1 MIRIQFENEIK
12 KFVVP
17 YISLSEY
24 KEGRISMSK
33 ENNKRLVKNTGFLYA
48 RMLIL
53 MAIGFFTSRKILEA
67 LGVEDLGIYNVVGSL
82 IIMFDFVSSGL
93 SNATQRYLNIGLGEN
108 NIEKTRQ
115 YFSQSL
121 VIHLAFAFIIAI
133 IAETAGLWF
142 VMNKLII
149 PPERLDAAIMILHFS
164 VLSLVFRFIKT
175 CYESDV
181 IARESM
187 SIYAYLSILEGI
199 GKLAVCYAVIYYSS
213 IDKLILYGFLIL
225 LINAVITLFNVIYCS
240 IKFKETHIR
249 YYSDKYVY
257 KELLSFIG
265 INSFGVI
272 SWALG
277 KQGINVVINM
287 FFGPAV
293 NGSRGLASQL
303 DGVISQ
309 FATNI
314 NVAVRPQLTKL
325 YAQDRLNEMVEL
337 AHKSTKF
344 IFFLAFVISIPF
356 LFQTEEILSIWL
368 KEVPPYTTLFVQIL
382 IFEVLGNILGTTY
395 NSVSMSI
402 GKIKNIQVYGRLITL
417 SGLPISYFILN
428 YYENPYMPTIIMMVL
443 TFVYSVFIVWD
454 INKQLQFGMMLYCK
468 KVIFPIISTM
478 TLSVGGC
485 WCISCLLSIDNEVL
499 SLAILSLV
507 QCTFSS
513 FIIYLFG
520 IENEER
526 EFIKQFIK
534 NRI

>member
-1 MIRIQFENEIK
+1 
-12 KFVVP
+12 
-17 YISLSEY
+17 
-24 KEGRISMSK
+24 MSG
-33 ENNKRLVKNTGFLYA
+33 ENNKRIVNNTGFLYV
-48 RMLIL
+48 RMIFL
-53 MAIGFFTSRKILEA
+53 MAIGFFTSRKIPEA

-93 SNATQRYLNIGLGEN
+93 SNATQRYLSIGLGEN

-121 VIHLAFAFIIAI
+121 VIHIAFAFIIAI
-133 IAETAGLWF
+133 IAETTGLWF

-225 LINAVITLFNVIYCS
+225 LINAVITLFNVVYCS
-240 IKFKETHIR
+240 IKFKETHLR
-249 YYSDKYVY
+249 YYSDKFVY

-293 NGSRGLASQL
+293 NGAKGLATQL
-303 DGVISQ
+303 DNIVTQ

-325 YAQDRLNEMVEL
+325 YAQDKLNEMLEL
-337 AHKSTKF
+337 AHKSTKL
-344 IFFLAFVISIPF
+344 IFFIAFVLSIPF

-368 KEVPPYTTLFVQIL
+368 KEVPPYTVLFVQIL

-417 SGLPISYFILN
+417 SGLPISYIVLN
-428 YYENPYMPTIIMMVL
+428 YYDNPYLPTIIMMLL

-454 INKQLQFGMMLYCK
+454 INKHLHFGMKLYYK
-468 KVIFPIISTM
+468 KVIYPIIKAM
-478 TLSVGGC
+478 ILSFGGC
-485 WCISCLLSIDNEVL
+485 WCVSCLLEIDNVFL
-499 SLAILSLV
+499 SFIILSLL
-507 QCTFSS
+507 QCS
-513 FIIYLFG
+513 FTLVVIYLFG
-520 IENEER
+520 MEVDER
-526 EFIKQFIK
+526 KFIIQFIK
-534 NRI
+534 NRM

>member
-1 MIRIQFENEIK
+1 
-12 KFVVP
+12 
-17 YISLSEY
+17 
-24 KEGRISMSK
+24 MSK
-33 ENNKRLVKNTGFLYA
+33 ENNKRIVKNTGFLYA
-48 RMLIL
+48 RMLFL

-142 VMNKLII
+142 LMNKLII
-149 PPERLDAAIMILHFS
+149 PPERMDAAIMILHFS

-187 SIYAYLSILEGI
+187 SFYAYLSILEGI
-199 GKLAVCYAVIYYSS
+199 GKLGVCYAVIYNSS
-213 IDKLILYGFLIL
+213 MDKLILYGFLIL
-225 LINAVITLFNVIYCS
+225 LINAVITLFNVVYCS

-249 YYSDKYVY
+249 YYSDKFVY

-293 NGSRGLASQL
+293 NGAKGLATQL
-303 DGVISQ
+303 DSIVTQ
-309 FATNI
+309 FASNI

-325 YAQDRLNEMVEL
+325 YAQDKLNEMVEL
-337 AHKSTKF
+337 SHKSTKF
-344 IFFLAFVISIPF
+344 IFFIAFIISIPF

-368 KEVPPYTTLFVQIL
+368 EEVPSYTVLFVQIL
-382 IFEVLGNILGTTY
+382 IFEVLGNILGATY

-417 SGLPISYFILN
+417 SGLPMSYIVLN
-428 YYENPYMPTIIMMVL
+428 YYENPYLPTIIMMVL

-454 INKQLQFGMMLYCK
+454 INRHLHFGMELYYK
-468 KVIFPIISTM
+468 KVIYPIIKAM
-478 TLSVGGC
+478 TFSLTGC
-485 WCISCLLSIDNEVL
+485 WSVSCLFEIDNGFF
-499 SLAILSLV
+499 SFIILSLL
-507 QCTFSS
+507 QCLFTLLIIFLFGMEKDERK
-513 FIIYLFG
+513 FII
-520 IENEER
+520 
-526 EFIKQFIK
+526 QFIK

>member
-1 MIRIQFENEIK
+1 
-12 KFVVP
+12 
-17 YISLSEY
+17 
-24 KEGRISMSK
+24 MSN
-33 ENNKRLVKNTGFLYA
+33 ENNKRIVKNTGFLYV
-48 RMLIL
+48 RMFFL

-82 IIMFDFVSSGL
+82 IVMFDFVSSGL

-121 VIHLAFAFIIAI
+121 IIHVAFTVIIAL
-133 IAETAGLWF
+133 IAETAGIWF
-142 VMNKLII
+142 VKNKLII
-149 PPERLDAAIMILHFS
+149 PAERLDAAFMILHFS
-164 VLSLVFRFIKT
+164 VVSLIFRFIKT

-199 GKLAVCYAVIYYSS
+199 GKLVVCYAVIYCVS
-213 IDKLILYGFLIL
+213 IDKLVLYGLLIL
-225 LINAVITLFNVIYCS
+225 LINAVITIFNVVYCS

-249 YYSDKYVY
+249 YYKDKLVY

-265 INSFGVI
+265 VNSFGVI

-277 KQGINVVINM
+277 KQGLNVVINM

-293 NGSRGLASQL
+293 NGAKGLATQL
-303 DGVISQ
+303 DNIVTQ

-325 YAQDRLNEMVEL
+325 YAQNKLDEMMIL
-337 AHKSTKF
+337 AHKSTKL
-344 IFFLAFVISIPF
+344 IFFIAFVLSVPF
-356 LFQTEEILSIWL
+356 LFQTKEILSIWL
-368 KEVPPYTTLFVQIL
+368 KEVPPYTVLFVQIL

-417 SGLPISYFILN
+417 SGLPISYIILN
-428 YYENPYMPTIIMMVL
+428 YYKNPYLPTIIMMVL
-443 TFVYSVFIVWD
+443 TFVYSIFIVWD
-454 INKQLQFGMMLYCK
+454 INRHLHFGMKVYYK
-468 KVIFPIISTM
+468 KVVAPIFKALV
-478 TLSVGGC
+478 LSIGGC
-485 WCISCLLSIDNEVL
+485 WFISDFICINSAFLSFIVSSLFQCL
-499 SLAILSLV
+499 
-507 QCTFSS
+507 FS
-513 FIIYLFG
+513 FIIIYLFG
-520 IENEER
+520 IETDER
-526 EFIKQFIK
+526 KFIVQFIK